1 MMVWVVAQ
9 AVPFLGKSLDVLWRV
24 LLIRVPLIIVV
35 AIAVWLLIDKRSAVR
50 QAVNELVAAE
60 ELAAERARGD
70 ALQRINAEN
79 ARRVAA
85 VQSANRSFLEQLAAA
100 ETSKQELSDELDDI
114 RAGPVG
120 AACAVSP
127 DILERLRNR

>member
-9 AVPFLGKSLDVLWRV
+9 AVPFLRKALS
-24 LLIRVPLIIVV
+24 IQVPLIVVV

>member
-1 MMVWVVAQ
+1 MVWVVAQ
-9 AVPFLGKSLDVLWRV
+9 AVPFLRKVLS
-24 LLIRVPLIIVV
+24 IQVPLILVV
-35 AIAVWLLIDKRSAVR
+35 AVAVWLLIDKRSAVR

-120 AACAVSP
+120 AACAVST

>member
-9 AVPFLGKSLDVLWRV
+9 AVPFLRKVLS
-24 LLIRVPLIIVV
+24 IQVPLIIVV
-35 AIAVWLLIDKRSAVR
+35 AVAAWLLIDKRSAVR

>member
-9 AVPFLGKSLDVLWRV
+9 AVPFLRKVLS
-24 LLIRVPLIIVV
+24 IQVPLIIVV
-35 AIAVWLLIDKRSAVR
+35 AVAVWLLIDKRSAVR

>member
-1 MMVWVVAQ
+1 MMVWVVTQ
-9 AVPFLGKSLDVLWRV
+9 AVPFLRKALS
-24 LLIRVPLIIVV
+24 IQVPLIVVV
-35 AIAVWLLIDKRSAVR
+35 AVAAWLMIDKRSAVR
-50 QAVNELVAAE
+50 HAINELVAAE

-70 ALQRINAEN
+70 ALQRINAET

-85 VQSANRSFLEQLAAA
+85 VQSANRSFLEQLTTA
-100 ETSKQELSDELDDI
+100 ETSKRELSDELDDI
-114 RAGPVG
+114 RANPVG

>member
-9 AVPFLGKSLDVLWRV
+9 AVPFLRKVLS
-24 LLIRVPLIIVV
+24 IQVPLIIVV
-35 AIAVWLLIDKRSAVR
+35 AVAVWLLIDKRSAVR

-85 VQSANRSFLEQLAAA
+85 VQSANRSFLQQLAAA